1 MAETTT
7 SSANADDAGR
17 AERAGRVGL
26 LRGVNPLTRIFLMF
40 VWVTPLLLSV
50 DWVSAVVSLG
60 MTLLFAPLCGVSW
73 SRLFKAG
80 WFLFLVAPLS
90 GISMLLYG
98 APGGR
103 EYFSWWLITVTDNS
117 MELAIAITMRVLAVA
132 LPMVVLARDIDPT
145 ELGDALSQ
153 ILKLPSRFVIGAVA
167 GVRMMTLFK
176 SDWQYLAMA
185 RRARGLTDEGRI
197 KHLITMSFGLLVLAL
212 RRGGKLATAMEA
224 RGFGRTPPGGGQR
237 TWARPSRF
245 VGQDWLVMVVGTGLA
260 ALPVVVSVLSG
271 SWRFFGL

>member
-1 MAETTT
+1 MPNP
-7 SSANADDAGR
+7 SSSHPSSMSTKGAPTA
-17 AERAGRVGL
+17 GL
-26 LRGVNPLTRIFLMF
+26 LSGVNPLTRIFLMF

-50 DWVSAVVSLG
+50 DVVSGGVSLAL
-60 MTLLFAPLCGVSW
+60 TLIFGPLCGVSW
-73 SRLFKAG
+73 LRMLKAG
-80 WFLFLVAPLS
+80 WFLFLIAPIS

-103 EYFSWWLITVTDNS
+103 EYFTLWLITVSDNS
-117 MELAIAITMRVLAVA
+117 IELAIAITLRVFAVA
-132 LPMVVLARDIDPT
+132 LPMVVLARAIDPT

-167 GVRMMTLFK
+167 GVRMMTLFT

-185 RRARGLTDEGRI
+185 RRARGLTDEGRV

-237 TWARPSRF
+237 TWARPSRL
-245 VGQDWLVMVVGTGLA
+245 VQRDWLVMVLGVILA

>member
-1 MAETTT
+1 MAST
-7 SSANADDAGR
+7 D
-17 AERAGRVGL
+17 L
-26 LRGVNPLTRIFLMF
+26 LHRMNPLTRIFLMF

-50 DWVSAVVSLG
+50 DWVSAAVSLG

-73 SRLFKAG
+73 TRLFKAG
-80 WFLFLVAPLS
+80 WFLFLIAPLS

-98 APGGR
+98 EPGGR
-103 EYFSWWLITVTDNS
+103 EYFSWWLMTVTDNS
-117 MELAIAITMRVLAVA
+117 LELALAITLRVLAVA

-185 RRARGLTDEGRI
+185 RRARGLSDEGRI

-237 TWARPSRF
+237 TWARPSRL
-245 VGQDWLVMVVGTGLA
+245 VVRDWLAMAVGAGLA

>member
-1 MAETTT
+1 MKGAGRL
-7 SSANADDAGR
+7 SSAD
-17 AERAGRVGL
+17 L
-26 LRGVNPLTRIFLMF
+26 LRGVNPLTRIFLML

-73 SRLFKAG
+73 LRLLKAG

-103 EYFSWWLITVTDNS
+103 EYFNWWLVTVTDNS
-117 MELAIAITMRVLAVA
+117 LELAIAITVRVLAVA
-132 LPMVVLARDIDPT
+132 LPMVVLARDIEPT

-185 RRARGLTDEGRI
+185 RRARGLSDEGRI

-224 RGFGRTPPGGGQR
+224 RGFGRIPPGGGRR
-237 TWARPSRF
+237 TWARPSRL
-245 VGQDWLVMVVGTGLA
+245 VAWDWLVMTVGAGLA
-260 ALPVVVSVLSG
+260 SLPVVVSVLSG

>member
-50 DWVSAVVSLG
+50 DWVSAAVSLG
-60 MTLLFAPLCGVSW
+60 MTLVFAPLCGVSW
-73 SRLFKAG
+73 PRLFKAG
-80 WFLFLVAPLS
+80 WFLFLIAPLS

-132 LPMVVLARDIDPT
+132 LPMVVLAR
-145 ELGDALSQ
+145 
-153 ILKLPSRFVIGAVA
+153 
-167 GVRMMTLFK
+167 
-176 SDWQYLAMA
+176 
-185 RRARGLTDEGRI
+185 RGL
-197 KHLITMSFGLLVLAL
+197 GLC
-212 RRGGKLATAMEA
+212 G
-224 RGFGRTPPGGGQR
+224 
-237 TWARPSRF
+237 
-245 VGQDWLVMVVGTGLA
+245 
-260 ALPVVVSVLSG
+260 SVLGHDFSFCALVRG
-271 SWRFFGL
+271 IVAAPV

>member
-1 MAETTT
+1 MANPM
-7 SSANADDAGR
+7 SVSAKGVAFA
-17 AERAGRVGL
+17 GL
-26 LRGVNPLTRIFLMF
+26 LTGVNPLTRIFLMI
-40 VWVTPLLLSV
+40 VWVSPLLLSV
-50 DWVSAVVSLG
+50 DWVSAAVSLG
-60 MTLLFAPLCGVSW
+60 LTLLLGPLCGVFW
-73 SRLFKAG
+73 PRMVKAA
-80 WFLFLVAPLS
+80 WFLFLIAPIS

-103 EYFSWWLITVTDNS
+103 EYFTLWLITVSDNS
-117 MELAIAITMRVLAVA
+117 IELAIAITLRVFAVA
-132 LPMVVLARDIDPT
+132 LPMVVLARAIDPT

-176 SDWQYLAMA
+176 SDWQFLGMA

-237 TWARPSRF
+237 TWARPSRLKAR
-245 VGQDWLVMVVGTGLA
+245 DWLVMVFGVVLA

-271 SWRFFGL
+271 AWRFFGL